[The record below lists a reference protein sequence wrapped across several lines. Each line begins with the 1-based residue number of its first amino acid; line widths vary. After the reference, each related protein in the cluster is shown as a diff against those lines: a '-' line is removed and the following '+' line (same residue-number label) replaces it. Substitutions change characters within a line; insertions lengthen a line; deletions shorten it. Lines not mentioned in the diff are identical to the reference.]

1 MLNAHSPLF
10 RGKREG
16 IEMFPTGRDIE
27 YMAEIRRSRRREAD
41 HYRMMKLTK
50 NSPLQLKLQ
59 VFLGRLGQD
68 LQKRLEE
75 NSETAVGTL
84 PAAKLGESS

>member
-16 IEMFPTGRDIE
+16 KEMLPTGRDIE

-41 HYRMMKLTK
+41 HYRHDEVDQEFSAPIEIAGLSGSVRAG
-50 NSPLQLKLQ
+50 SPKT
-59 VFLGRLGQD
+59 LGR
-68 LQKRLEE
+68 K
-75 NSETAVGTL
+75 
-84 PAAKLGESS
+84 

>member
-1 MLNAHSPLF
+1 
-10 RGKREG
+10 
-16 IEMFPTGRDIE
+16 MFPTGRDIE

-50 NSPLQLKLQ
+50 SSPLQFKLQ

-68 LQKRLEE
+68 LQTRLEE
-75 NSETAVGTL
+75 KSETSVGHL
-84 PAAKLGESS
+84 PVTKLGESS